1 MSKTA
6 ARFALACTLLFA
18 TAALFAVPASQAPK
32 EITIADCQSKKPA
45 VNFPHAQHFATFECK
60 TCHHM
65 QPDLKAGA
73 ATEVQACRN
82 CHVTPEK
89 ADTPICSSM
98 STTKNP
104 FHALCVNCHKEQVA
118 KNADSKAPTRCD
130 QCHVKG

>member
-6 ARFALACTLLFA
+6 KRFTLASAMLFA
-18 TAALFAVPASQAPK
+18 AAALLAVPASKAPA
-32 EITIADCQSKKPA
+32 EITISDCQSKKPP
-45 VNFPHAQHFATFECK
+45 VVFPHAQHFAKLECK

-73 ATEVQACRN
+73 ATEVQACRD
-82 CHVTPEK
+82 CHVNPEK
-89 ADTPICSSM
+89 AETPKCSEM

-118 KNADSKAPTRCD
+118 KDANSKAPTKCAD
-130 QCHVKG
+130 CHKG